1 MLEEEFVEEAEVVV
15 WVVLDMVVIEVVVVV
30 DLKVVVVVE
39 AVADEVVLVVHPS
52 WGWLPVIVPDPDI
65 VPPQ

>member
-1 MLEEEFVEEAEVVV
+1 
-15 WVVLDMVVIEVVVVV
+15 MVVIEVVVVV

-52 WGWLPVIVPDPDI
+52 WG
-65 VPPQ
+65 